1 MSDSIVQTV
10 LDHVDAQRVGELAL
24 SLVRIRSY
32 TGDTLEATEYYVDV
46 LREMGLR
53 VEVFRDYP
61 RTPCVVA
68 RLPGDG
74 TGPSLELNAHIDTI
88 PVEHAGPAEIRDG
101 VLYGRGATDM
111 KGGLAAITEAARAIL
126 DAGVRLKGDLL
137 LSTHGLHELPT
148 GHGEDLI
155 ARVKRGVHGDAA
167 IVAECGS
174 DTLPVIGLGMA
185 MFEVA
190 IHREGEVAHE
200 NSTPPGTPHP
210 ILAGARLVS
219 LFEKRAAELARNEVP
234 YAGPE
239 SLFVGEIH
247 GGDFYNRFPGSC
259 RIVGTRRWAP
269 WESFE
274 KARSEIEAMCD
285 QVAREFGLT
294 VDLTMEKTRD
304 GFQVSED
311 DRLVQVV
318 RRAYQQVTGKELPF
332 AGLRSVADA
341 SVFNTT
347 GGIPALYH
355 GPGGTGHHG
364 DVEAMPIAELVR
376 AAKVLALCALEFCDS
391 RSRASEPA

>member
-1 MSDSIVQTV
+1 MSDSVVQAV
-10 LDHVDAQRVGELAL
+10 LDHVDSRRVGELAL
-24 SLVRIRSY
+24 NLVKIRSY
-32 TGDTLEATEYYVDV
+32 TGETVEATDYYVDV
-46 LREMGLR
+46 LRGMGLQ
-53 VEVFRDYP
+53 VEMFRDYP
-61 RTPCVVA
+61 RSPSVVA
-68 RLPGDG
+68 WLKGDG
-74 TGPSLELNAHIDTI
+74 TGPSLELNAHVDTI

-101 VLYGRGATDM
+101 ILYGRGATDM
-111 KGGLAAITEAARAIL
+111 KGGLAAITEAAQAIL
-126 DAGVRLKGDLL
+126 DAGARLKGDLL

-155 ARVKRGVHGDAA
+155 ARVGRGVHGDAA

-174 DTLPVIGLGMA
+174 DTLPIIGLGMA
-185 MFEVA
+185 MFEVN
-190 IHREGEVAHE
+190 IRREGEVTHE
-200 NSTPPGTPHP
+200 NSTPSGTPHP

-219 LFEKRAAELARNEVP
+219 FFEKRAAELTRNVVP

-274 KARSEIEAMCD
+274 NARADVESMCR
-285 QVAREFGLT
+285 QVANEFGLT
-294 VDLTMEKTRD
+294 VDLEMEKTRD
-304 GFQVSED
+304 GFQVGED
-311 DRLVQVV
+311 DRLAQVV
-318 RRAYQQVTGKELPF
+318 RGAYQRVTGTELPF

-341 SVFNTT
+341 SIFNQV
-347 GGIPALYH
+347 GRIPALYH

-376 AAKVLALCALEFCDS
+376 AAKVLALCALDFCGY
-391 RSRASEPA
+391 RE

>member
-1 MSDSIVQTV
+1 MSDSVVQAV
-10 LDHVDAQRVGELAL
+10 LDHVDARRVGELAL
-24 SLVRIRSY
+24 NLVKIRSY
-32 TGDTLEATEYYVDV
+32 TGETVEATDYYVDV
-46 LREMGLR
+46 LRGMGLQ

-61 RTPCVVA
+61 RSPSVVA
-68 RLPGDG
+68 RLKGDG
-74 TGPSLELNAHIDTI
+74 TGPSLELNAHVDTI

-101 VLYGRGATDM
+101 ILYGRGATDM
-111 KGGLAAITEAARAIL
+111 KGGLAAITEAAQAIL
-126 DAGVRLKGDLL
+126 DAGARPKGDLL

-155 ARVKRGVHGDAA
+155 ARVRRGVHGDAA

-174 DTLPVIGLGMA
+174 DTLPIVGLGMA
-185 MFEVA
+185 MFEVN
-190 IHREGEVAHE
+190 IRREGEVTHE
-200 NSTPPGTPHP
+200 NSTPSGTPHP

-219 LFEKRAAELARNEVP
+219 LFEKRGAELARNVVP

-274 KARSEIEAMCD
+274 SARADVESMCQ
-285 QVAREFGLT
+285 QVATEFGLT
-294 VDLTMEKTRD
+294 VKLEMEKTRD

-311 DRLVQVV
+311 DRLAQVV
-318 RRAYQQVTGKELPF
+318 RGAYQRVTGTELPF

-341 SVFNTT
+341 SIFNQV
-347 GGIPALYH
+347 GRIPALYH

-376 AAKVLALCALEFCDS
+376 AAKVLALCALDFCGY
-391 RSRASEPA
+391 RE